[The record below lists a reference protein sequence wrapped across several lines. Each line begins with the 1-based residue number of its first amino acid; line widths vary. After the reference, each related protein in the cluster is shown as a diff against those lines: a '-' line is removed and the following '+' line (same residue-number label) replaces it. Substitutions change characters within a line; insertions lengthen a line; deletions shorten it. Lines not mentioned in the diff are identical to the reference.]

1 MAFGSR
7 DATDTRSEL
16 GARFDRAW
24 GVFSDAVLV
33 FRGRLAW
40 VHDWVSDPSLT
51 PLFLSLPTASFT
63 VTGAI
68 PPHDSALT
76 SLGAELR
83 FANHISLL
91 AKFDGQF
98 GSNSQTYAGTGTIRY
113 TW

>member
-33 FRGRLAW
+33 FRGRLA
-40 VHDWVSDPSLT
+40 WVSDPSLT

-98 GSNSQTYAGTGTIRY
+98 GSNSQTCAGTGTIRY